1 MKKELKIGLLGLLT
15 LVLVIVSYN
24 LYVTKNINYLIISGT
39 FALISG
45 YAFVE
50 ALLSNRSEEALYKSK
65 VSKILRTYDSILV
78 KSKNIPKLEEK
89 NIIRVDTIEDLVD
102 AQMELRK
109 PIYYQEQV
117 ESCSFI
123 LLDNDE
129 ACIFIL
135 KSNENVICP
144 LEITLNELEIKHK
157 QEKNKEEVP
166 DELLKD
172 IESTTIVRVDKGKYL
187 KVSPVRNKKKKNKA
201 DENNSEKENSENVI
215 NTENK
220 ENVEEKKNDVKNHKK
235 EENKKQH
242 PTKEKNDVEIKEE
255 STEEKKDDEK
265 TIIKSENPKNKENKN
280 KKKEIEVLDL

>member
-24 LYVTKNINYLIISGT
+24 LYATKNINYLIISGT